1 MSETRFHGA
10 RVTENTDLV
19 TAINDVDS
27 SVIGIVATADDAD
40 AKLFPL
46 NKPTLL
52 TRVNDVL
59 GKCGTTGT
67 LYRALKA
74 IADQVSTKVIVVRVA
89 EHKEEDEKTQ
99 DQLVIGG
106 SEDDGSYTGMYAL
119 LVAEQDESIGYRPR
133 ILAAPELDT
142 EAVTKSLCVIAG
154 KLRAFVYASCHGCN
168 TMAEAITYRQKFN
181 EREVMLLWPDF
192 IAYNPKSGENE
203 TFPAPAYACGLRAY
217 IDHEQGWH
225 KSLSNVPVKN
235 VLGMSRHVFWS
246 LQAEDSDANSLNNKE
261 ITTIIRRNGFRF
273 WGNRTPE
280 TNAYIFE
287 VYTRTA
293 QVLADSIAEAQFE
306 TIDSPLTP
314 ANVKDVISAIRAKLD
329 SLVTAGKLIGAECW
343 YDVVDNSTTD
353 FRCIASRSSFS
364 DEAML
369 SASVRPRRAKAHAL
383 HNLARTSSGMSW
395 SATISRRVSSGSIK
409 ADKSASASVPACV
422 STGLQISSVS
432 TVAAV
437 RPKLSGMMRL

>member
-261 ITTIIRRNGFRF
+261 ITTIISSQRVPLLGQPHT
-273 WGNRTPE
+273 GNER
-280 TNAYIFE
+280 
-287 VYTRTA
+287 
-293 QVLADSIAEAQFE
+293 
-306 TIDSPLTP
+306 
-314 ANVKDVISAIRAKLD
+314 
-329 SLVTAGKLIGAECW
+329 
-343 YDVVDNSTTD
+343 
-353 FRCIASRSSFS
+353 
-364 DEAML
+364 
-369 SASVRPRRAKAHAL
+369 L
-383 HNLARTSSGMSW
+383 HF
-395 SATISRRVSSGSIK
+395 
-409 ADKSASASVPACV
+409 
-422 STGLQISSVS
+422 
-432 TVAAV
+432 
-437 RPKLSGMMRL
+437 

>member
-10 RVTENTDLV
+10 RVTESTDLV

-40 AKLFPL
+40 AELFP
-46 NKPTLL
+46 
-52 TRVNDVL
+52 L

-89 EHKEEDEKTQ
+89 EHKEEGGKTQ

-106 SEDDGSYTGMYAL
+106 SESDGSYTGMYAL

-192 IAYNPKSGENE
+192 IAYNPKSGKNE

-217 IDHEQGWH
+217 IDHEQG
-225 KSLSNVPVKN
+225 
-235 VLGMSRHVFWS
+235 
-246 LQAEDSDANSLNNKE
+246 
-261 ITTIIRRNGFRF
+261 
-273 WGNRTPE
+273 
-280 TNAYIFE
+280 
-287 VYTRTA
+287 
-293 QVLADSIAEAQFE
+293 
-306 TIDSPLTP
+306 
-314 ANVKDVISAIRAKLD
+314 
-329 SLVTAGKLIGAECW
+329 
-343 YDVVDNSTTD
+343 
-353 FRCIASRSSFS
+353 
-364 DEAML
+364 
-369 SASVRPRRAKAHAL
+369 
-383 HNLARTSSGMSW
+383 
-395 SATISRRVSSGSIK
+395 
-409 ADKSASASVPACV
+409 
-422 STGLQISSVS
+422 
-432 TVAAV
+432 
-437 RPKLSGMMRL
+437 